1 MKVKTDVKAGQ
12 ASPAAPLINVVVGN
26 STTGSPID
34 NRAGGAGIIA
44 IGGSY
49 TEA

>member
-1 MKVKTDVKAGQ
+1 MKVKTNVKAGQ
-12 ASPAAPLINVVVGN
+12 GLIQIVVGN
-26 STTGSPID
+26 NTSEAPID

-44 IGGSY
+44 IGGTF

>member
-1 MKVKTDVKAGQ
+1 MKVKTQVKAGQ
-12 ASPAAPLINVVVGN
+12 LITIVIGN
-26 STTGSPID
+26 NTSEAPID

>member
-1 MKVKTDVKAGQ
+1 MKVKTQVKAGQ
-12 ASPAAPLINVVVGN
+12 APLINIVVGN
-26 STTGSPID
+26 STSDAPID

>member
-1 MKVKTDVKAGQ
+1 MKVKTNVKAGQ
-12 ASPAAPLINVVVGN
+12 ALINIVVGN
-26 STTGSPID
+26 STSEAPID

-44 IGGSY
+44 IGGAY